1 MTSLFR
7 HLNPL
12 GTRIALLAVCGCIGG
27 TAAAELPVSLPGEP
41 SAEEILD
48 GKCVFPASPPI
59 EVGED
64 LRGFDATRLTRV
76 PAVGVHPRLLFGPD
90 DLPEIRR
97 RVAATAF
104 GRSVHDAIRQRADAA
119 LRDPSAWSSSLYQAL
134 ASGDTPAARK
144 IIDDRGG
151 FPETP
156 NAYQPWLY
164 NLVLEALDALLRD
177 DADAGRR
184 AATAIATY
192 AELIRPMVDQCL
204 KAPLGEDVWRSRV
217 SGPKTGSGVVRQGV
231 REVLGGHLLGYGYDF
246 SHPYMTDAQ
255 RTAVRGL
262 IASATHGRI
271 WMGARLPA
279 HFRNWNWIAVG
290 LQQPL
295 LALAIEGEEGYDPRV
310 YQLGVRVARDYLT
323 YGISP
328 SGSSTEAVGYTQ
340 FGLIWAN
347 PFMVAAARRGDN
359 LLGHSHHRAM
369 LDWYLQSIEPSL
381 DAFTSHG
388 DGGDVPPALWTLAMW
403 RYFFPSDARA
413 DFLWQRHLANPAGR
427 MFGSSVHLMEA
438 LLWASDPAT
447 DPSGKPV
454 DYQDGS
460 KLGAPL
466 FMHDPVRGSVNARTA
481 WHRDAAS
488 MQIECRVDSV
498 GASHEHADRGNF
510 TFFSHGRAWAK
521 ENFRSVETRHHN
533 GILIDGMGQGYWP
546 GPGRWIAC
554 EDRGDL
560 VMASVDLADAYRW
573 WWPKQIRAESADF
586 IRFRHPRWDSYA
598 GEAAAFRETY
608 RGLSIERDD
617 RPAVVDFWKGY
628 EASDPRLWDEDG
640 WPVRLPHCA
649 VERAFRTV
657 VFARQGAPWL
667 LVVDDIRKDNS
678 ERLYEWLM
686 QTGMDTEVAGLSG
699 NDILLTDASVRRDR
713 LGRPDLAKGDRCLL
727 VRVLEVAEPADAHAF
742 QARPSFRLETFERRD
757 SLEREAR
764 EGSLSGARSFGLDKR
779 LVIGSRSVEPG
790 FKILLFPHRH
800 GESLP
805 VTSWDSPSGLLTIE
819 AGGRTRLFSLRPD
832 GTGRT
837 RIEVR

>member
-1 MTSLFR
+1 MTS
-7 HLNPL
+7 PL
-12 GTRIALLAVCGCIGG
+12 RKPHSFALLAIFCCICGS
-27 TAAAELPVSLPGEP
+27 TSAQVPLSLPGEP

-48 GKCVFPASPPI
+48 GKSVFPASPQPK
-59 EVGED
+59 VGED
-64 LRGFDATRLTRV
+64 LRGFDPSRLTRT
-76 PAVGVHPRLLFGPD
+76 PPPGVHPRLLFGPE

-97 RVAATAF
+97 RVNGTAF
-104 GRSVHDAIRQRADAA
+104 GKAIHEAIRERTGAA
-119 LRDPSAWSSSLYQAL
+119 LRDPGDWSSSLYQVL
-134 ASGDTPAARK
+134 SSGDVSAAK
-144 IIDDRGG
+144 AMVDARGG
-151 FPETP
+151 FPQSSNT
-156 NAYQPWLY
+156 YQPWLY
-164 NLVLEALDALLRD
+164 NIVLESLDALVRD
-177 DADAGRR
+177 DAEAGRK

-192 AELIRPMVDQCL
+192 AEVIRPMVDQCL
-204 KAPLGEDVWRSRV
+204 KAPMGEDVWRSRV

-246 SHPYMTDAQ
+246 GHPFMTDAQ
-255 RTAVRGL
+255 RASVRNL
-262 IASATHGRI
+262 IASATRGRI

-295 LALAIEGEEGYDPRV
+295 LALSIEGEEGYDPRV
-310 YQLGVRVARDYLT
+310 FDLGRRIARDYLT
-323 YGISP
+323 HGISP

-359 LLGHSHHRAM
+359 LLAHSHHRAM

-381 DAFTSHG
+381 EMFTSHG

-403 RYFFPSDARA
+403 RYFFPGDARA
-413 DFLWQRHLANPAGR
+413 DFLWQRHLANSAGKT
-427 MFGSSVHLMEA
+427 FGVSVHLIEA
-438 LLWASDPAT
+438 LIWASDPAT
-447 DPSGKPV
+447 DASGKPV
-454 DYQDGS
+454 DYQDGA

-466 FMHDPVRGSVNARTA
+466 FMHDPVRGSVNARSA
-481 WHRDAAS
+481 WDRNAAS

-546 GPGRWIAC
+546 GPGRWVSC

-560 VMASVDLADAYRW
+560 VIATVDAADAYRW
-573 WWPKQIRAESADF
+573 WWPKQIRAEPADF

-598 GEAAAFRETY
+598 PEAATFREVY
-608 RGLSIERDD
+608 RGVPIEKDD

-640 WPVRLPHCA
+640 WPVRLPHCPVRHA
-649 VERAFRTV
+649 YRSV
-657 VFARQGAPWL
+657 VFARDAAPWL
-667 LVVDDIRKDNS
+667 LVVDDIRKDDS

-686 QTGMDTEVAGLSG
+686 QTGMDTEVVSMAGG
-699 NDILLTDASVRRDR
+699 DIILADASVPRDR
-713 LGRPDLAKGDRCLL
+713 LGRPVPAKGDRCLL
-727 VRVLEVAEPADAHAF
+727 VRVLELAEPADAHAF
-742 QARPSFRLETFERRD
+742 QGRPSFRLETFERKD

-800 GESLP
+800 GEALP
-805 VTSWDSPSGLLTIE
+805 ATSWDRSSGILSID
-819 AGGRTRLFSLRPD
+819 AGGRARSFSLRQD
-832 GTGRT
+832 ETGRT
-837 RIEVR
+837 KIDVR